1 MESFKIYTLSEHW
14 ADRGAALGSSLDLTL
29 EILENAGST
38 VLAAGHLT
46 TPEEA
51 IRIARLY
58 HANALSGDS
67 SQIVQ
72 LVLYIS
78 TLKPEERA
86 DLNINKILYTSE
98 QLTPAQRTFVQSVLS
113 PVEICSL
120 LGSAEAGPYGIS
132 SPNFTEGGS
141 ASVNQDFV
149 YDTRSTILE
158 ILPPEAVEEDGKSKS
173 YTPLPDGEQGVIV
186 QTSLSRFQNPLI
198 RYVTGDIGSVHQ
210 LPAQAKEHVPE
221 EDWPHLQVLRL
232 RGRDPRFSF
241 EWDGEYI
248 DFSAI
253 TALVQ
258 DARYGVLQWQF
269 ILHKEDA
276 RMDSFVQVRVLI
288 AEGEDGAVRK
298 NDVEQ
303 SIRHLLHVVDENKD
317 RFSIVFVD
325 NLEGFVR
332 SGTGRKVVKFV
343 DQFNKKSS

>member
-1 MESFKIYTLSEHW
+1 LGQHK
-14 ADRGAALGSSLDLTL
+14 ADVEAARGRSLDLTL
-29 EILENAGST
+29 ELLENAGAT
-38 VLAAGHLT
+38 VLAAGHRT
-46 TPEEA
+46 KPEEA
-51 IRIARLY
+51 IRIARIY

-86 DLNINKILYTSE
+86 DLSINKIFYTSE
-98 QLTPAQRTFVQSVLS
+98 QLTPAQRTYIQSVLN
-113 PVEICSL
+113 PIEICSM

-132 SPNFTEGGS
+132 SPDLTEGGS
-141 ASVNQDFV
+141 ASVDQDFV
-149 YDTRSTILE
+149 YDTRQTLIE

-173 YTPLPDGEQGVIV
+173 FAPLPEGKQGVIV

-198 RYVTGDIGSVHQ
+198 RYVTGDVGSVHQ
-210 LPAQAKEHVPE
+210 LPARAKGHIQE
-221 EDWPHLQVLRL
+221 EDWPHLRVLRL

-241 EWDGEYI
+241 EWDGEYF

-258 DARYGVLQWQF
+258 DARYGVLQWQI
-269 ILHKEDA
+269 ILHKEEA
-276 RMDSFVQVRVLI
+276 RMDSCVQVRVLI
-288 AEGEDGAVRK
+288 AEGEDSAMRED
-298 NDVEQ
+298 DVEQ
-303 SIRHLLHVVDENKD
+303 NIRHLLHVCDGNRE

-343 DQFNKKSS
+343 DKFTKKSS